1 MNREQWLADAAQKM
15 CETFIYEDLDV
26 HVSCGWPSRGGL
38 STKKRVIGECWKPE
52 TSADGHSHV
61 FISPMLKE
69 PISVLATLLHELVH
83 AWDRGQSGHKGAF
96 IELAKKVGLERP
108 WTATTPGE
116 ELTLKLK
123 AMLEELGPY
132 PHVPLEPLMVQK
144 KVQSTRMLKFTCEES
159 GYIVRTTSKWVLEIG
174 MPVCPCHMEPMT
186 PEVKGD
192 E

>member
-38 STKKRVIGECWKPE
+38 SVKKRRVGECWKPT
-52 TSADGHSHV
+52 TSRDGKSHI
-61 FISPMLKE
+61 FISPMLEE
-69 PISVLATLLHELVH
+69 PIMVLATLLHEMIH
-83 AWDRGQSGHKGAF
+83 AWDRGENAHKGPF

-108 WTATTPGE
+108 WTATSPGQ

-132 PHVPLEPLMVQK
+132 PHVPLEPLAVAR
-144 KVQSTRMLKFTCEES
+144 KVQTTRQLKLTAPCC
-159 GYIVRTTSKWVLEIG
+159 GYICRATSKWIEVG
-174 MPVCPCHMEPMT
+174 VPSCPCGTPMEL
-186 PEVKGD
+186 EVKGD